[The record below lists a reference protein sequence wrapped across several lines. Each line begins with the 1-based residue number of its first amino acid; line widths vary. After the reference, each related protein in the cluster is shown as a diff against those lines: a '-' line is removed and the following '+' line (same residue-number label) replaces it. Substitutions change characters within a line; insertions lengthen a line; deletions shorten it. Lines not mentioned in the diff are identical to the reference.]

1 MGLDIVAKGL
11 ARKDGYHA
19 SYGGYYWFRVEI
31 VRRCYGEYFIDIF
44 RNDNATKEECEAWNK
59 ICDDDL
65 DIFLLH
71 SDCEGK
77 FTPKECRKVYNALC
91 RIETKED
98 DPERFTKDL
107 ELWKGIFLHCA
118 KRRVNLYYC

>member
-1 MGLDIVAKGL
+1 MGLDTRAKGL

-19 SYGGYYWFRVEI
+19 SYGGYFYFRKEI
-31 VRRCYGEYFIDIF
+31 VRRCYGEYCAGIF
-44 RNDNATKEECEAWNK
+44 LKHDVSEEECEVWNK

-71 SDCEGK
+71 SDYDGK
-77 FTPKECRKVYNALC
+77 FTPQECRKVYNALS
-91 RIETKED
+91 RIETKDD
-98 DPERFTKDL
+98 DPEWFTEDL
-107 ELWKGIFLHCA
+107 KLWKGIFLHCA